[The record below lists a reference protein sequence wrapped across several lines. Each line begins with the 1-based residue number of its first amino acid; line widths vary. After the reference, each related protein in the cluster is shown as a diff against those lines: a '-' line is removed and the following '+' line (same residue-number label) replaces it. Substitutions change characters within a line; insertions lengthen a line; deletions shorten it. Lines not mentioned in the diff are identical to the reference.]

1 MNKVLFIADGFQDN
15 YIDLHFYDEKAPYNL
30 NRSLEIAKEHF
41 ESGMLA
47 VNQSGVELDF
57 IVVGLF
63 QINNH
68 NIPCKFTKISFKE
81 SKPENASI
89 VG

>member
-1 MNKVLFIADGFQDN
+1 MNNVLFIVDGSQDN

-30 NRSLEIAKEHF
+30 NHSLEIAKEHF
-41 ESGMLA
+41 EAGMLA

-57 IVVGLF
+57 IIVGLF
-63 QINNH
+63 PINNH
-68 NIPCKFTKISFKE
+68 NIPCKFTKISFKG
-81 SKPENASI
+81 SKPETASI